1 MKTKTLVNRANG
13 RICEEVIPT
22 PEMHLLDDMAVIIEN
37 GRLMLISRSHPE
49 GNAVELDSIDDL
61 LSFPKR
67 SRKFAKFL
75 YRDDMKRVTFHN
87 EYTGKTWQV
96 VEPTSEVKLPFN
108 AVMVIEEDGEPQLIS
123 KAGAYALTTQ
133 GTIEVYDPNLK
144 I

>member
-1 MKTKTLVNRANG
+1 MKTKSLVNPTNG
-13 RICEEVIPT
+13 KVWEEVTPT
-22 PEMHLLDDMAVIIEN
+22 PEMHLLDDMTIIIED
-37 GRLMLISRSHPE
+37 GKMKLVSKAHPE
-49 GNAVELDSIDDL
+49 QIAVELDSIDDL

-75 YRDDMKRVTFHN
+75 YRDNMKKVTYHN

-108 AVMVIEEDGEPQLIS
+108 AVMIIEEDGEPQLIS
-123 KAGAYALTTQ
+123 RAGAYALSTQ